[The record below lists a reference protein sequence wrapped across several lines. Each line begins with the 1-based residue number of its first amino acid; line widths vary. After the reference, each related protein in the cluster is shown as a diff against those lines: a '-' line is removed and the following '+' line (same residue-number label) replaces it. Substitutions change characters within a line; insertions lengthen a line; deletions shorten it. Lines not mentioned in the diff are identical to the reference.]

1 MDTQLRNPYFTHTE
15 KEINMSAVFTHAG
28 VSTLNGVTKARF
40 ANDALRVK
48 VLAKNGH
55 RDIDI
60 IELANPMSKEDAVA
74 FLISIDFA
82 TQNGVTNAATQA
94 ALEDAIE
101 KRAPKAEKAPKVA
114 KAPKAKA
121 PAKKGPTMD
130 AIKAKVA
137 AAKKAPV
144 ATKSKAQ
151 ITAELADLEDAPY

>member
-1 MDTQLRNPYFTHTE
+1 MDTQSAIHIFTHRE
-15 KEINMSAVFTHAG
+15 KEINMSVFTHAG
-28 VSTLNGVTKARF
+28 VSKLNGEFKVRF

-55 RDIDI
+55 SDIDI
-60 IELANPMSKEDAVA
+60 VELKTPMTKEDAIAYLVG
-74 FLISIDFA
+74 IYFA
-82 TQNGVTNAATQA
+82 TQNCVTNAAVQA
-94 ALEDAIE
+94 ALEEAID
-101 KRAPKAEKAPKVA
+101 KRAPKPAKVA
-114 KAPKAKA
+114 KAPKAKV
-121 PAKKGPTMD
+121 PAKKGPSMD